1 MSATAEPDISK
12 PKPSVIQTLINH
24 PIGFWFI
31 FWGELAERCSF
42 YGMMAILPRFIADE
56 NGLYL
61 GDANSNTWVSMFKAG
76 AYTLPLVGGF
86 LADQFFG
93 KYRLI
98 VLFSLPYILGHFL
111 MSYETVLWT
120 MIALSLLAMGSG
132 IIKPNISTL
141 MGMTYDQKRPGDEA
155 LRSMAFG
162 MFYMAIN
169 VGAFF
174 SYLLLPPI
182 RDTYGYSIA
191 FMCPAVLMAA
201 SFLIFAAGK
210 PFYAVETIVRR
221 QSTPEERHLKWLT
234 LRRVAGIFLVITFF
248 WAIFDQSHTIWIF
261 FARDFT
267 DLRVFGYEISVEQI
281 GSLNPLLIVIFVPL
295 MPILWNFVESKGYKV
310 RPTDKIILGFI
321 LTALSM
327 GIMAIAG
334 YQCDDYEDKIVPLPK
349 PERSVT
355 KLVVDDPSRVTVDI
369 TRDDKDKKEKE
380 YVRQKD
386 KRKPDLTVAAKKD
399 EKQMTV
405 TVITESTKVAPKRV
419 VAPRYESDVRPI
431 LNANCVS
438 CHGKTATGGLDLS
451 TLEGVMK
458 GGTSG
463 PAVVASDPKKSLI
476 FKDHKNL
483 IQAGTDEAAEFAQ
496 IEKWTGPGM
505 SKKQLAAIGD
515 WLQSGMSADQVTAIT
530 NWINAGATSTAERK
544 VSLWWEVL
552 AFITLTLAEVLISIT
567 GLELAFVVAPSS
579 MKSFVTALWLM
590 TVAIANFFINAPV
603 GRLYS
608 TMSPGNYHLMLT
620 GLMVVVIAVFYVVSQ
635 RFNQMAIEQKAAE
648 EAAAGLG
655 AANDT
660 GIIDKSHREG
670 IVDPNRKPPP
680 ASE

>member
-1 MSATAEPDISK
+1 MSATTNPPAETDIVK
-12 PKPSVIQTLINH
+12 PQPKSVIQTLINH

-61 GDANSNTWVSMFKAG
+61 GDANSNTWVSAFKAG

-98 VLFSLPYILGHFL
+98 VLFSIPYILGHFL

-141 MGMTYDQKRPGDEA
+141 MGMTYDQKRPGDDA

-174 SYLLLPPI
+174 SYLFLPVI
-182 RDTYGYSIA
+182 RDDYGYSIA
-191 FMCPAVLMAA
+191 FMCPAVLMAV
-201 SFLIFAAGK
+201 SFMIFAAGK
-210 PFYAVETIVRR
+210 PFYATEKIVRK
-221 QSTPEERHLKWLT
+221 QSTPEERALKLFT

-281 GSLNPLLIVIFVPL
+281 GTLNPLLIVVFVPL
-295 MPILWNFVESKGYKV
+295 MPILWNFVERRGYKV
-310 RPTDKIILGFI
+310 RATDKIIIGFV
-321 LTALSM
+321 LTMLSM

-334 YQCDDYEDKIVPLPK
+334 YQSDDYVDKLVKRPEKAITQIVYEDSSKVSIGVVQGKDDDTKKKDAKKNAKPKPQVVVERKDAKK
-349 PERSVT
+349 PERVT
-355 KLVVDDPSRVTVDI
+355 I
-369 TRDDKDKKEKE
+369 TIVEEKEKE
-380 YVRQKD
+380 
-386 KRKPDLTVAAKKD
+386 A
-399 EKQMTV
+399 M
-405 TVITESTKVAPKRV
+405 KRV
-419 VAPRYESDVRPI
+419 VALRFESDVRPI
-431 LNANCVS
+431 LNKSCVK
-438 CHGKTATGGLDLS
+438 CHGKEGTPAADLDLR
-451 TLEGVMK
+451 TLDGLTK
-458 GGTSG
+458 GGKNG
-463 PAVVASDPKKSLI
+463 PAIVAKAGDKSLL
-476 FKDHKNL
+476 FTAHKNL
-483 IQAGTDEAAEFAQ
+483 SPIDE
-496 IEKWTGPGM
+496 
-505 SKKQLAAIGD
+505 GD
-515 WLQSGMSADQVTAIT
+515 WPTADQIATMRRWVDE
-530 NWINAGATSTAERK
+530 GATSTAARK
-544 VSLWWEVL
+544 VSIWWEVL

-567 GLELAFVVAPSS
+567 GLELAFVVAPTS

-608 TMSPGNYHLMLT
+608 NPLPFTNYTLSPGQYHLMLT
-620 GLMVVVIAVFYVVSQ
+620 GLMVVVIVVFFFVAK
-635 RFNQMAIEQKAAE
+635 RFNNLAKAQADAE
-648 EAAAGLG
+648 KSALAAAGDGQLD
-655 AANDT
+655 AKT
-660 GIIDKSHREG
+660 G
-670 IVDPNRKPPP
+670 IVDPDRK
-680 ASE
+680 EK

>member
-1 MSATAEPDISK
+1 MSATTDPQASPSIAK
-12 PKPSVIQTLINH
+12 PQPSILQTLINH

-76 AYTLPLVGGF
+76 AYVLPLVGGY

-98 VLFSLPYILGHFL
+98 VMFSIPYILGHFL

-141 MGMTYDQKRPGDEA
+141 MGMTYDQKRPGDDA

-169 VGAFF
+169 VGAFI
-174 SYLLLPPI
+174 SYLFLPVI
-182 RDTYGYSIA
+182 RDDYGYSIA
-191 FMCPAVLMAA
+191 FMCPAILMAV

-210 PFYAVETIVRR
+210 PFYAVEKIVRTR
-221 QSTPEERHLKWLT
+221 STPEERRLKWLT

-267 DLRVFGYEISVEQI
+267 DLRIFGHEISVEQI
-281 GSLNPLLIVIFVPL
+281 GSLNPLLIVAFVPL
-295 MPILWNFVESKGYKV
+295 MPILWNFVERHGYRV
-310 RPTDKIILGFI
+310 RPTDKIMIGFI
-321 LTALSM
+321 LTMFSM

-334 YQCDDYEDKIVPLPK
+334 YQCDSYEDKMVK
-349 PERSVT
+349 RSERSIT
-355 KLVVDDPSRVTVDI
+355 RLVYDDPSKVAITVVSGKEDE
-369 TRDDKDKKEKE
+369 KK
-380 YVRQKD
+380 
-386 KRKPDLTVAAKKD
+386 KKD
-399 EKQMTV
+399 AGKKSAKPKPQIVVPASEQVTV
-405 TVITESTKVAPKRV
+405 TVVEEKEREAKKRV
-419 VAPRYESDVRPI
+419 VAIRYEPEVRPI
-431 LNANCVS
+431 LSKSCIR
-438 CHGKTATGGLDLS
+438 CHGKESPPAGGVDLLTLDALLKDAGKS
-451 TLEGVMK
+451 GPIVVPGKADQSLLLKAHQGLTPLEG
-458 GGTSG
+458 T
-463 PAVVASDPKKSLI
+463 
-476 FKDHKNL
+476 
-483 IQAGTDEAAEFAQ
+483 E
-496 IEKWTGPGM
+496 
-505 SKKQLAAIGD
+505 D
-515 WLQSGMSADQVTAIT
+515 WPSADQIAVIRR
-530 NWINAGATSTAERK
+530 WIDEGATSTAARK

-552 AFITLTLAEVLISIT
+552 AFVTLTLAEVLISIT
-567 GLELAFVVAPSS
+567 GLELAFVVAPAS

-608 TMSPGNYHLMLT
+608 TMSPGDYHLMLT
-620 GLMVVVIAVFYVVSQ
+620 GLMVVVIVVFFFVAI
-635 RFNQMAIEQKAAE
+635 RFNKLARDQE
-648 EAAAGLG
+648 EAQKSALASMGETPAAPSE
-655 AANDT
+655 
-660 GIIDKSHREG
+660 GITDRAHQEG
-670 IVDPNRKPPP
+670 IVDPGKRDGQ
-680 ASE
+680 AS

>member
-1 MSATAEPDISK
+1 MSVTSGPQAEPTVALPPAKSLL
-12 PKPSVIQTLINH
+12 QTLVNH
-24 PIGFWFI
+24 PVGFWFI

-42 YGMMAILPRFIADE
+42 YGMMAILPRFISDE

-98 VLFSLPYILGHFL
+98 VMFSIPYILGHFL

-174 SYLLLPPI
+174 SYLFLPVI
-182 RDTYGYSIA
+182 RDDYGYSIA
-191 FMCPAVLMAA
+191 FMCPAVLMAV

-210 PFYAVETIVRR
+210 PFYAVETIVRTKG
-221 QSTPEERHLKWLT
+221 TPEDRKLKILT
-234 LRRVAGIFLVITFF
+234 LRRIAGIFLVITFF

-267 DLRVFGYEISVEQI
+267 DLRVFGHEISVEQI
-281 GSLNPLLIVIFVPL
+281 GTLNPLLIVVFVPL
-295 MPILWNFVESKGYKV
+295 MPILWNFVERKGYRV
-310 RPTDKIILGFI
+310 RPTDKIIMGFV
-321 LTALSM
+321 LTGLSM

-334 YQCDDYEDKIVPLPK
+334 YQCDTYEDKEVK
-349 PERSVT
+349 RPEKAIT
-355 KLVVDDPSRVTVDI
+355 KLVYDDPAKVSITVVKGKE
-369 TRDDKDKKEKE
+369 DDKKKKE
-380 YVRQKD
+380 
-386 KRKPDLTVAAKKD
+386 TAAKKETD
-399 EKQMTV
+399 KPQIVIPASDRVTITIVEEKEKAAM
-405 TVITESTKVAPKRV
+405 KRV
-419 VAPRYESDVRPI
+419 VALRFESDVRPI
-431 LNANCVS
+431 VNTSCVR
-438 CHGKTATGGLDLS
+438 CHGNAPAANLDLR
-451 TLEGVMK
+451 THEGILK
-458 GGTSG
+458 
-463 PAVVASDPKKSLI
+463 AVTPSDAEKSPL
-476 FKDHKNL
+476 FKAH
-483 IQAGTDEAAEFAQ
+483 QG
-496 IEKWTGPGM
+496 
-505 SKKQLAAIGD
+505 LAAAPDEKD
-515 WLQSGMSADQVTAIT
+515 WLSADQIATMRRWVD
-530 NWINAGATSTAERK
+530 AGASSTAARK

-552 AFITLTLAEVLISIT
+552 AFVTLTLAEVLISIT
-567 GLELAFVVAPSS
+567 GLELAFVVAPAS

-608 TMSPGNYHLMLT
+608 TMSPGDYHLMLT
-620 GLMVVVIAVFYVVSQ
+620 GLMVVVIIVFYFVAL
-635 RFNQMAIEQKAAE
+635 RFNQMAAEQQAAE
-648 EAAAGLG
+648 NAAAIAG
-655 AANDT
+655 APVPPGAFAAGAPQPD
-660 GIIDKSHREG
+660 GAFKA
-670 IVDPNRKPPP
+670 DPPHT
-680 ASE
+680 S